1 MAQAKP
7 TESVKVLNGQQAFS
21 DALKA
26 VEAESSPQL
35 SSLAVGVFN
44 ATKKLVSPNEIHF
57 WRGKPFSFPDVRSGT
72 ATIVALAGG
81 YPEGAKFG
89 FEFVDG
95 PDTTARKFVIAVDTK
110 ANKVYANS
118 GPVGPIDWNVVEV
131 DLDEGGAKAEYEDPI
146 LGGKVV
152 ASVGGNVARATFSN

>member
-7 TESVKVLNGQQAFS
+7 TEAVKVLNGQQAFS

-26 VEAESSPQL
+26 VDAESSLQL
-35 SSLAVGVFN
+35 SSLAVSVFN
-44 ATKKLVSPNEIHF
+44 ATKKLVSTNEIHF
-57 WRGKPFSFPDVRSGT
+57 WRGKPFSFPDVQSGT
-72 ATIVALAGG
+72 GATVVQTGG

-89 FEFVDG
+89 IEFVDG

-110 ANKVYANS
+110 AGKIYANS
-118 GPVGPIDWNVVEV
+118 GPIGPIDWNVVEV
-131 DLDEGGAKAEYEDPI
+131 ELDEGRAEAEYDDLI

-152 ASVGGNVARATFSN
+152 ATVKGSSAHARFSN